1 VPETLSPFESKEQ
14 VPEPAPQSKNPQHD
28 QIMAK
33 LKSIRFAIDNSK
45 RRSTVARKSFSRE
58 EKDIEHAMFLQKPH
72 VLTAKDVNGTLF

>member
-1 VPETLSPFESKEQ
+1 
-14 VPEPAPQSKNPQHD
+14 
-28 QIMAK
+28 MAK